1 MKSFA
6 FRKNSFTILVTHNHL
21 NNNNLKGQTLNIET
35 MRHNQCGICFSFV
48 NGKGFFF
55 FWKGFRFH
63 PYFHICDIKYYSLV
77 ARACRGLALIGYLLL
92 LAAPRLVFYFV
103 DLFGMRNSHK
113 LHLI

>member
-35 MRHNQCGICFSFV
+35 MRHNQCGICFSLV

-55 FWKGFRFH
+55 FGKDFGSIHTFTFVILNTTSIITSH
-63 PYFHICDIKYYSLV
+63 LVVVKTGIICTSIITSQT
-77 ARACRGLALIGYLLL
+77 
-92 LAAPRLVFYFV
+92 
-103 DLFGMRNSHK
+103 SW
-113 LHLI
+113 